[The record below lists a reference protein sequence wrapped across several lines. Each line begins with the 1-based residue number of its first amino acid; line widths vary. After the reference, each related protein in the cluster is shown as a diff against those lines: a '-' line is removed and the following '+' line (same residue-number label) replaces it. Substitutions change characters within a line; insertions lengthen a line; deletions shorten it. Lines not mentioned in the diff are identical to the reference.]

1 MYCPG
6 MTTYGYIR
14 TSRQR
19 LQCTDTRAPAIQT
32 LRRGVPEANICRVV
46 GASGG
51 TGTSSRA
58 GWRAL
63 NVRPAAGDTLV
74 VAIDWIGRRWMD
86 PVNAVRDL
94 RARDAKIRSLAQSE
108 ATRATYLALSP
119 ILPRR

>member
-58 GWRAL
+58 GWLAL

-94 RARDAKIRSLAQSE
+94 RARAPRSGPGPVRSHLGD
-108 ATRATYLALSP
+108 
-119 ILPRR
+119 LPGC